1 MALLGKVAYRKEIGL
16 AIGDHELAAC
26 LMTTTPIGRMV
37 ANRARIEY
45 EPDGLG
51 AAIQELLGRLLSRDD
66 LARARVYVGL
76 PSLRTFFS
84 TRPIQ
89 AENLQAAPEVLLH
102 EVLQTPSLNI
112 DDMVVD
118 MIKIKPG
125 QRLLASIVSCRKK
138 YLATVLTALDA
149 CGIKPSRA
157 EPAACSL
164 VRDAARRHRAPR
176 KSRAFVRVFLG
187 TDQGLAVLV
196 AGTETPLMWRPFGL
210 PGGGEAAAIL
220 AAVGSLA
227 TLGGYCGLE
236 DDIDAVLV
244 HGRPDLGPLA
254 EVGGCQ
260 TLKGARVLR
269 HDDPSLDNAAVAQAL
284 VEVPGEPD
292 ESFNLV
298 RTTGA
303 TSSFLDI
310 FPWAQV
316 PIQVVILIVATFFLR
331 AYLADARDRAAV
343 VALEDARF
351 AWAAQLTSEKLQAER
366 KDLAAQV
373 DAIRKFLES
382 RMLWTTLVR
391 DISDRVADDLALTL
405 FQGDYELEGKARTKR
420 QLKLTLSSPIPRT
433 GAMPREVDAFLRT
446 LREDPLLKQSFPNV
460 ELGEL
465 RRNQTAVGD
474 PTAVFTVICLPTGK
488 ALDPPKPPAAAKKKA
503 K

>member
-1 MALLGKVAYRKEIGL
+1 MALLPKVAYRKEIGL

-26 LMTTTPIGRMV
+26 LMATTPIGRMV
-37 ANRARIEY
+37 ANRSQLEY

-51 AAIQELLGRLLSRDD
+51 AAIQELLGRLMSRDE
-66 LARARVYVGL
+66 LARAKVYVGL
-76 PSLRTFFS
+76 PSLRTYFS

-89 AENLQAAPEVLLH
+89 AENLQASPEVLLH

-118 MIKIKPG
+118 MLKIKPG

-157 EPAACSL
+157 EPAASAL

-176 KSRAFVRVFLG
+176 KSKAFVRVFLG

-210 PGGGEAAAIL
+210 PGGGEAPAIL

-236 DDIDAVLV
+236 DDIDAVLI

-260 TLKGARVLR
+260 TLKGAKVFR
-269 HDDPSLDNAAVAQAL
+269 HDAPALDDAAVAAAL
-284 VEVPGEPD
+284 VEVPGTPD
-292 ESFNLV
+292 ECFNLV

-303 TSSFLDI
+303 ASSFLEI
-310 FPWAQV
+310 FPWFQV
-316 PIQVVILIVATFFLR
+316 AIQVVILVVATFFLR
-331 AYLADARDRAAV
+331 AHFNDARDRAAV
-343 VALEDARF
+343 AALEDAKLV
-351 AWAAQLTSEKLQAER
+351 WAVKLKPEELKTER
-366 KDLAAQV
+366 KSLAGQV
-373 DAIRKFLES
+373 DAVRGFLES
-382 RMLWTTLVR
+382 RILWTTLAR
-391 DISDRVADDLALTL
+391 DIADRVADDLAMTS
-405 FQGDYELEGKARTKR
+405 FHGEYEIEGKGKPKR
-420 QLKLTLSSPIPRT
+420 LLKLVLSSPIPRT
-433 GAMPREVDAFLRT
+433 GAMPREIDAFLRM
-446 LREDPLLKQSFPNV
+446 LREDPILKQSFPNV
-460 ELGEL
+460 ELAEL
-465 RRNQTAVGD
+465 RRNQLAVGD